1 MLQKSRFIVLI
12 CITVMALTGCF
23 QQASEV
29 VEPISTS
36 IPIESMPTNGS
47 ADTDSAPGTDLTSI
61 PATPTLSIDITILS
75 PTRPLPATSTPVSEA
90 ELQPTVESEPQTQFV
105 TPGGPL
111 GPVTVAPIAT
121 QQAPATATPSGL
133 ITPTAFSSGSSEDGC
148 TYTVQSGD
156 TLFRIATRN
165 NTTVADLRA
174 ANNLSGDL
182 IQPGQEL
189 QIPGCGA
196 IQTEADETSEPSV
209 VEPPT
214 SQGEVYTVK
223 SGDTLFTIAQ
233 QFGTTVRALQEANN
247 LADPNRLSVGQQL
260 VIPPPSN

>member
-1 MLQKSRFIVLI
+1 MLQKSRFIVLL
-12 CITVMALTGCF
+12 CVTVVALTGCF

-29 VEPISTS
+29 IEPLGTS
-36 IPIESMPTNGS
+36 VPVDSMPTSGS
-47 ADTDSAPGTDLTSI
+47 IDMSSAQGSDPTSI

-75 PTRPLPATSTPVSEA
+75 PTRQLPATNTPVTEP
-90 ELQPTVESEPQTQFV
+90 QVVPTTESEVQFV

-121 QQAPATATPSGL
+121 LQTPATATPSGL

-165 NTTVADLRA
+165 DTTVADLRA
-174 ANNLSGDL
+174 ANNLSGDI
-182 IQPGQEL
+182 IQPGQVL

-196 IQTEADETSEPSV
+196 TQTETEETSESSVV
-209 VEPPT
+209 VEPLT
-214 SQGEVYTVK
+214 AGGDVYTVK
-223 SGDTLFTIAQ
+223 AGDTLFTIAQ

-247 LADPNRLSVGQQL
+247 LSDPDRLSVGQQL
-260 VIPPPSN
+260 IIPSPSN